1 MSGNQNSTK
10 NKEKSRINRV
20 TRDGINSGSDK
31 FTRLNFV
38 SDILNQYGINPE
50 KDARKN

>member
-20 TRDGINSGSDK
+20 TRDGINSGSDE
-31 FTRLNFV
+31 FAGLNFV
-38 SDILNQYGINPE
+38 GDILN
-50 KDARKN
+50 